1 MRKLSAFNPE
11 CQAESVSS
19 KALVALERVSQ
30 AFRVMLWNEGKLYGL
45 SPIQIQLLTF
55 LLHFP
60 EEKRTVTFLAGFFN
74 MTKATIS
81 DAVKALESKSYLTRK
96 VVATDS
102 RSSSLHLTREGK
114 AIARK
119 VEKFADPLHNIID
132 QLPGK
137 EQGLLLEQLQQVIQQ
152 LSSEQILS
160 VQSMCLNCVHY
171 FKKKGH
177 YCNAFKTSLTNAELR
192 FECELFESGF

>member
-19 KALVALERVSQ
+19 KVVVALERVSQ

-55 LLHFP
+55 LLHYP

-81 DAVKALESKSYLTRK
+81 DAVKALESKAYLTRK

-119 VEKFADPLHNIID
+119 VEKFADPLQHIVE

-137 EQGLLLEQLQQVIQQ
+137 DQALLLKQLQQLIYQ
-152 LSSEQILS
+152 LSDEQILS
-160 VQSMCLNCVHY
+160 DQSMLFGAPNY
-171 FKKKGH
+171 TRKK
-177 YCNAFKTSLTNAELR
+177 TLV
-192 FECELFESGF
+192 

>member
-11 CQAESVSS
+11 RQEESVSA
-19 KALVALERVSQ
+19 KVVVAMERIAQS
-30 AFRVMLWNEGKLYGL
+30 FRVMLWNEGKLYGL

-55 LLHFP
+55 LLHQP
-60 EEKRTVTFLAGFFN
+60 EEERTVTFLAGFFN

-81 DAVKALESKSYLTRK
+81 DAIKALESKAYLTRK

-114 AIARK
+114 AVARK
-119 VEKFADPLHNIID
+119 VEKFADPLQAIVE

-137 EQGLLLEQLQQVIQQ
+137 EQARLLDQLQQVIQQ
-152 LSSEQILS
+152 LNAEQILS
-160 VQSMCLNCVHY
+160 EQSTSFAWVNETR
-171 FKKKGH
+171 KK
-177 YCNAFKTSLTNAELR
+177 R
-192 FECELFESGF
+192 

>member
-19 KALVALERVSQ
+19 KVVVALERVSQ

-55 LLHFP
+55 LLHYP

-81 DAVKALESKSYLTRK
+81 DAVKALESKGYLTRK
-96 VVATDS
+96 VVVTDS

-119 VEKFADPLHNIID
+119 VEKFAAPLQNIVD

-137 EQGLLLEQLQQVIQQ
+137 EQGLLLEQLQTLIHQ
-152 LSSEQILS
+152 LNGEQILS
-160 VQSMCLNCVHY
+160 PQSMCFNCAHY
-171 FKKKGH
+171 AKKKGH
-177 YCNAFKTSLTNAELR
+177 FCNVLSTPLSAAELR
-192 FECELFESGF
+192 FECEAFEVSY

>member
-19 KALVALERVSQ
+19 KVVVALERVSQ

-55 LLHFP
+55 LLHYP

-81 DAVKALESKSYLTRK
+81 DAVKALESKAYLTRK

-119 VEKFADPLHNIID
+119 VEKFADALQAIVA

-137 EQGLLLEQLQQVIQQ
+137 EQAQILEQLQQVIHQ
-152 LSSEQILS
+152 LSSGQILS
-160 VQSMCLNCVHY
+160 VQSMCLNCAHY
-171 FKKKGH
+171 TRKKGH
-177 YCNAFKTSLTNAELR
+177 YCTAFQTSLTNAELR
-192 FECELFESGF
+192 FECEMFEAGF